1 MFSDL
6 QTEHTQLLYD
16 EGTYQALVDH
26 RRVGNTNNSSRE
38 LDLKTY
44 DAAFLIMSILFIFI
58 GSCGVFANGR
68 SLCLFFPTDIVS
80 QILLKI
86 LLFTHYDYN
95 MSNMDL
101 ILNVCMFFLD
111 QESREPYCTQHRC
124 EWFVYFINW
133 DFRRR
138 HGDGRN
144 GRYIHAGKR
153 HWAWTLSI
161 RRLYLHDYRY
171 V

>member
-86 LLFTHYDYN
+86 LLFSHYDSATKYVKYG
-95 MSNMDL
+95 
-101 ILNVCMFFLD
+101 LNIECLYVL
-111 QESREPYCTQHRC
+111 
-124 EWFVYFINW
+124 
-133 DFRRR
+133 FRSE
-138 HGDGRN
+138 
-144 GRYIHAGKR
+144 I
-153 HWAWTLSI
+153 AWTL
-161 RRLYLHDYRY
+161 LYSTSLWVICLFHQLGFS
-171 V
+171 

>member
-1 MFSDL
+1 MHDFCKHLRNIPLVFIKCFGLIRNSILIKNFDINSNMFSDL

-86 LLFTHYDYN
+86 LLFSHYYVKN
-95 MSNMDL
+95 G
-101 ILNVCMFFLD
+101 LNIECLYVL
-111 QESREPYCTQHRC
+111 
-124 EWFVYFINW
+124 
-133 DFRRR
+133 FRSE
-138 HGDGRN
+138 
-144 GRYIHAGKR
+144 IA
-153 HWAWTLSI
+153 
-161 RRLYLHDYRY
+161 
-171 V
+171 

>member
-111 QESREPYCTQHRC
+111 QKSREPYCTQHRC
-124 EWFVYFINW
+124 E
-133 DFRRR
+133 
-138 HGDGRN
+138 
-144 GRYIHAGKR
+144 
-153 HWAWTLSI
+153 
-161 RRLYLHDYRY
+161 
-171 V
+171 

>member
-86 LLFTHYDYN
+86 LLFSHYN
-95 MSNMDL
+95 MLNMDL
-101 ILNVCMFFLD
+101 ILNVCFSF
-111 QESREPYCTQHRC
+111 
-124 EWFVYFINW
+124 
-133 DFRRR
+133 
-138 HGDGRN
+138 
-144 GRYIHAGKR
+144 
-153 HWAWTLSI
+153 
-161 RRLYLHDYRY
+161 
-171 V
+171 

>member
-86 LLFTHYDYN
+86 LLFSHYDSATKYVKYG
-95 MSNMDL
+95 
-101 ILNVCMFFLD
+101 LNIECLYVL
-111 QESREPYCTQHRC
+111 
-124 EWFVYFINW
+124 
-133 DFRRR
+133 FRS
-138 HGDGRN
+138 G
-144 GRYIHAGKR
+144 IA
-153 HWAWTLSI
+153 
-161 RRLYLHDYRY
+161 
-171 V
+171 

>member
-1 MFSDL
+1 MKFFDINTNMFSDL
-6 QTEHTQLLYD
+6 ETADTNWLYD

-80 QILLKI
+80 QIPFKI
-86 LLFTHYDYN
+86 LPPNKY
-95 MSNMDL
+95 DL
-101 ILNVCMFFLD
+101 I
-111 QESREPYCTQHRC
+111 Y
-124 EWFVYFINW
+124 
-133 DFRRR
+133 
-138 HGDGRN
+138 
-144 GRYIHAGKR
+144 YIC
-153 HWAWTLSI
+153 I
-161 RRLYLHDYRY
+161 
-171 V
+171 

>member
-1 MFSDL
+1 MFTDL
-6 QTEHTQLLYD
+6 ETDHTNLLYD

-80 QILLKI
+80 QIQFRI
-86 LLFTHYDYN
+86 LL
-95 MSNMDL
+95 SNKY
-101 ILNVCMFFLD
+101 FLD
-111 QESREPYCTQHRC
+111 M
-124 EWFVYFINW
+124 
-133 DFRRR
+133 
-138 HGDGRN
+138 
-144 GRYIHAGKR
+144 
-153 HWAWTLSI
+153 
-161 RRLYLHDYRY
+161 LY
-171 V
+171 